1 MLFNFCDRM
10 NTILVQ
16 FADMS
21 CKLMIMLMRAGK
33 SGRRRLQ
40 KRGKV
45 LKMLCVVVNSCTFR
59 WESYAVTVFLEVTFL
74 GVQN

>member
-1 MLFNFCDRM
+1 M

-45 LKMLCVVVNSCTFR
+45 LKMLCVVVN
-59 WESYAVTVFLEVTFL
+59 
-74 GVQN
+74 